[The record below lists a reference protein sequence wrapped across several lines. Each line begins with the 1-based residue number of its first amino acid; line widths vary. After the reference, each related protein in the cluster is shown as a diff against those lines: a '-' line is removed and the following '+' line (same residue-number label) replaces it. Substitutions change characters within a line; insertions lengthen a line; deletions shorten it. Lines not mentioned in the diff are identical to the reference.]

1 MRSSLFAFGSLILVK
16 LMPVALLAAETDT
29 TIESTSAATTG
40 LSAGCL
46 QAPGRTRAC
55 PHKLYRAMQLPGM
68 TAPALRCICVTDFAP
83 LLTEPETP
91 EQRLAQLRLKQQLSA
106 HLQHD
111 VEPVLQIIRR

>member
-1 MRSSLFAFGSLILVK
+1 MRFSLFAFGSLILVK
-16 LMPVALLAAETDT
+16 LMPAALLAAETDT
-29 TIESTSAATTG
+29 TIESATAATST
-40 LSAGCL
+40 SCL

>member
-1 MRSSLFAFGSLILVK
+1 YYLEQLF
-16 LMPVALLAAETDT
+16 
-29 TIESTSAATTG
+29 SA
-40 LSAGCL
+40 SCL